1 MENRFLI
8 NRIVSNHQSIISNQ
22 NIMKIGIYSLPF
34 HRNYGGILQSYALH
48 IVLKRMGHNIY
59 VLNKNWIDHPG
70 KRDMMVMLKCVIVNF
85 LFRRKEYSKR
95 QILLES
101 ISELKRFW
109 TSNICKL
116 YDFKIHNEIKSIGLD
131 TIIVGS
137 DQIWRKGYCKDT
149 LFYFLKFA
157 KSWNIR
163 RIAYAASFGV
173 SEWQFDNQTTNEM
186 KSLLQ
191 LFKGVSVR
199 ESDAKSLC
207 EQYFNISPVHVLDPT
222 LLIGKEEYSKF
233 RINSKQ
239 KRKKQFVSFMLH
251 PNIEK
256 KMLSKKVADKLGA
269 EVIDIDVPMNSMV
282 NNKIVKYKSVEEWLS
297 ALLDADYVLTDSYHG
312 MVFAINFNKQFVTL
326 GNVQGGQSRFVSLLN
341 LFNLSNRMT
350 KDEDE
355 IINLMNEDINW
366 VEVNTILEEK
376 RTKSISFLKNALG

>member
-1 MENRFLI
+1 
-8 NRIVSNHQSIISNQ
+8 
-22 NIMKIGIYSLPF
+22 MKIGIYSLPF
-34 HRNYGGILQSYALH
+34 HCNYGGILQSYALH
-48 IVLKRMGHNIY
+48 IVLKRMGHQIF
-59 VLNKNWIDHPG
+59 VLNKNWLDHPG
-70 KRDMMVMLKCVIVNF
+70 KRERMVMLIFKIINL
-85 LFRRKEYSKR
+85 LFKKKKYSKR

-109 TSNICKL
+109 TSNISEL
-116 YDFKIHNEIKSIGLD
+116 YDFKNHNEIKAIGLD

-157 KSWNIR
+157 KMWNIR

-186 KSLLQ
+186 KSLLK

-199 ESDAKSLC
+199 ESDAKYLC
-207 EQYFNISPVHVLDPT
+207 EKYLNILPDHVLDPT
-222 LLIGKEEYSKF
+222 LLIGKDDYSKF
-233 RINSKQ
+233 RINTKN
-239 KRKKQFVSFMLH
+239 KKNKQFVSFMLH
-251 PNIEK
+251 PSVEK
-256 KMLSKKVADKLGA
+256 KVLTSKVADQLGA
-269 EVIDIDVPMNSMV
+269 EVIDIDVPLNSMI
-282 NNKIVKYKSVEEWLS
+282 NDKIVKYKSIEQWLS

-341 LFNLSNRMT
+341 MFNLSNRIT

-355 IINLMNEDINW
+355 IVHLMNLDINW
-366 VEVNTILEEK
+366 IEINTILEEK
-376 RTKSISFLKNALG
+376 RIKSINFLKNALE